1 MGLPSLH
8 IPGGDC
14 GFLFLISAHLR
25 QVNFIKYNNVYMYY
39 VYLLAISGTDKSPTN
54 CPALIYGGFLFLKI
68 MFDYYPSINTLN
80 TCGCY
85 PCIFLMQWS

>member
-39 VYLLAISGTDKSPTN
+39 VYLLAISGTDKSAKN
-54 CPALIYGGFLFLKI
+54 CPPLIYGCFFVLK
-68 MFDYYPSINTLN
+68 DHL
-80 TCGCY
+80 
-85 PCIFLMQWS
+85 